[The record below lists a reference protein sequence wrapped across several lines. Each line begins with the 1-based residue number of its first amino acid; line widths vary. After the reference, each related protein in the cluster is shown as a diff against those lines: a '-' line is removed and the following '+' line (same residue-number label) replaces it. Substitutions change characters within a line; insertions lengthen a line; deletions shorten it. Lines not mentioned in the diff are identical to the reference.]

1 MHISARRAFDRG
13 RFHIGEAARDD
24 LVEPSAGF
32 ARDVH
37 REAMRRESVTD
48 LHADAGHFFAL
59 AEEHAGM
66 SGRHGGEPVRLA
78 QVQRQG
84 ALQAT
89 DVVPNADRGL
99 RATEVEQRIADD
111 LARPVIRELSASLGE
126 RKVRAEG
133 RQSRAFGGRG
143 GGCFFGLTASAG
155 VDGLVLE
162 EEQDV
167 VVRRG
172 GRPALF

>member
-1 MHISARRAFDRG
+1 MH
-13 RFHIGEAARDD
+13 
-24 LVEPSAGF
+24 
-32 ARDVH
+32 
-37 REAMRRESVTD
+37 RESVTN

-66 SGRHGGEPVRLA
+66 FGRHGGEPVRLA
-78 QVQRQG
+78 QVQRQD

-111 LARPVIRELSASLGE
+111 LAWPVIRELSASLGE
-126 RKVRAEG
+126 HKVRAES
-133 RQSRAFGGRG
+133 RQSRAFGRG
-143 GGCFFGLTASAG
+143 FGLRLAASAG

-162 EEQDV
+162 EEEDV
-167 VVRRG
+167 LVVRR
-172 GRPALF
+172 